1 MGTKR
6 IENIADAGIEVPSF
20 KAVDTAIHA
29 LTVTMKQEDTPITD
43 TQSGRIEHL
52 LQVYRGLKPLLTVLS
67 ALPLIPTKWRNAL
80 TVFTQALEAVAVG
93 ASDIADF
100 KAGKDI

>member
-6 IENIADAGIEVPSF
+6 VEKMDGAGIEVPSF

-29 LTVTMKQEDTPITD
+29 LTVEMKQEDAPIAD
-43 TQSGRIEHL
+43 TQIGRIEHL

-67 ALPLIPTKWRNAL
+67 ALPLILTKWRNAL
-80 TVFTQALEAVAVG
+80 AVFTQALEAVAVG
-93 ASDIADF
+93 ASDLADF